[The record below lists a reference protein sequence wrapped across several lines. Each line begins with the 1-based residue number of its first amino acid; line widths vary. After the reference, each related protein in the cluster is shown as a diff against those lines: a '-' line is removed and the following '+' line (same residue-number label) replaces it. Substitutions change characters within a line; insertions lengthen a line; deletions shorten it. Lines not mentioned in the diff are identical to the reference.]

1 MKSSK
6 LELRKIIE
14 QYADE
19 ELTDFLEY
27 EINKNDING
36 IVEKEIKE
44 IDKKKK
50 KRRKIKEQKEDEEL
64 TDFLEYKINKND
76 INGIVEN
83 AINDIDEIISEYIEM
98 ISK

>member
-6 LELRKIIE
+6 SELRKIIE

-36 IVEKEIKE
+36 IVE
-44 IDKKKK
+44 
-50 KRRKIKEQKEDEEL
+50 
-64 TDFLEYKINKND
+64 
-76 INGIVEN
+76 N
-83 AINDIDEIISEYIEM
+83 AINDIDERISEYIEM

>member
-14 QYADE
+14 QYVDE

-27 EINKNDING
+27 EIN
-36 IVEKEIKE
+36 
-44 IDKKKK
+44 
-50 KRRKIKEQKEDEEL
+50 R
-64 TDFLEYKINKND
+64 ND

-83 AINDIDEIISEYIEM
+83 AINDIDERISEYIEM

>member
-27 EINKNDING
+27 EIN
-36 IVEKEIKE
+36 
-44 IDKKKK
+44 
-50 KRRKIKEQKEDEEL
+50 R
-64 TDFLEYKINKND
+64 ND

-83 AINDIDEIISEYIEM
+83 AINDIDERISEYIEM

>member
-14 QYADE
+14 QYVDE

-36 IVEKEIKE
+36 IVE
-44 IDKKKK
+44 
-50 KRRKIKEQKEDEEL
+50 
-64 TDFLEYKINKND
+64 
-76 INGIVEN
+76 N
-83 AINDIDEIISEYIEM
+83 AINDIDERISEYIEM

>member
-19 ELTDFLEY
+19 ELS
-27 EINKNDING
+27 
-36 IVEKEIKE
+36 
-44 IDKKKK
+44 
-50 KRRKIKEQKEDEEL
+50 
-64 TDFLEYKINKND
+64 DFLEYKINKND

-83 AINDIDEIISEYIEM
+83 AVNDIDERISEYIET

>member
-36 IVEKEIKE
+36 IVE
-44 IDKKKK
+44 
-50 KRRKIKEQKEDEEL
+50 
-64 TDFLEYKINKND
+64 
-76 INGIVEN
+76 N
-83 AINDIDEIISEYIEM
+83 AINDIDERISEYIEM

>member
-6 LELRKIIE
+6 LELRRIIE

-27 EINKNDING
+27 EIN
-36 IVEKEIKE
+36 
-44 IDKKKK
+44 
-50 KRRKIKEQKEDEEL
+50 R
-64 TDFLEYKINKND
+64 ND

-83 AINDIDEIISEYIEM
+83 AINDIDERISEYIEM

>member
-14 QYADE
+14 QYVDE

-27 EINKNDING
+27 EINN
-36 IVEKEIKE
+36 
-44 IDKKKK
+44 
-50 KRRKIKEQKEDEEL
+50 
-64 TDFLEYKINKND
+64 ND

-83 AINDIDEIISEYIEM
+83 AVNDINERISEYIET
-98 ISK
+98 ISN